1 MLLWLHRSDMAAD
14 EAPRM
19 GCQGHAL
26 WSSPGVIIT
35 PHIGGAVARMRER
48 GYRLVTKQIRRHLAG
63 EPLQN
68 KVILD

>member
-1 MLLWLHRSDMAAD
+1 
-14 EAPRM
+14 M

-26 WSSPGVIIT
+26 WSAPGVIIT
-35 PHIGGAVARMRER
+35 PHIRGAVARMRER

-68 KVILD
+68 KVILH